1 MSINNIT
8 VSDVEKILK
17 QQIAEDNKEK
27 YNTYNRVIELATE
40 NQQLKEKLKQFK
52 ESNNVMADE
61 LKNNFDIV
69 CNKLKTHQW
78 SFDNDPNGELKKAV
92 LELIA

>member
-17 QQIAEDNKEK
+17 QQIAEDTKEK

-40 NQQLKEKLKQFK
+40 NQQLKEKLKQLLY
-52 ESNNVMADE
+52 DHRIYQ
-61 LKNNFDIV
+61 L
-69 CNKLKTHQW
+69 
-78 SFDNDPNGELKKAV
+78 
-92 LELIA
+92 